1 MHVRSR
7 WLMAALLL
15 LLFGVPACAQT
26 STKEFLPEIDAY
38 VPLNSNVRFAFQ
50 AKETI
55 AAGDL
60 TRSDVGA
67 SIEAYLMPLE
77 ALRRVTVFDLDE
89 VSACQFCFR
98 SDIATCQRR
107 ANQP

>member
-7 WLMAALLL
+7 WLMAALLM

-60 TRSDVGA
+60 TQSDVGGNLK
-67 SIEAYLMPLE
+67 SYLMPPE
-77 ALRRVTVFDLDE
+77 APQRGTVFYFGQTQRLPLF
-89 VSACQFCFR
+89 VSLCYR
-98 SDIATCQRR
+98 
-107 ANQP
+107 

>member
-1 MHVRSR
+1 
-7 WLMAALLL
+7 MAALLL

-89 VSACQFCFR
+89 RSACQLCFR
-98 SDIATCQRR
+98 SDTAICQRQ